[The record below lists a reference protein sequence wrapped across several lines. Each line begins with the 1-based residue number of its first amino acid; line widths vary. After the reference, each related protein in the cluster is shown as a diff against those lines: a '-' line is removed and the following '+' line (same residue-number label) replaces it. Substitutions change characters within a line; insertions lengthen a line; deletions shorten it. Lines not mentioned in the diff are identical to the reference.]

1 MSKSIKEER
10 IKHLLRNLISMELL
24 NFQHNNLI
32 TLSRVELSSDLSTAF
47 FYISVFGENE
57 KETLLTLNERQG
69 YFRKQI
75 AKKLNL
81 RYTPFLQFIK
91 EEIIYEQ
98 GSKRDS

>member
-1 MSKSIKEER
+1 MSKRIKEER

-32 TLSRVELSSDLSTAF
+32 TLSRVELSADLSTAF

-57 KETLLTLNERQG
+57 EKTILTLNKRKG

-91 EEIIYEQ
+91 EEIIDEQ